1 MNTNLTSST
10 TPRSRIHPLVAGAA
24 VAVILASATGI
35 AAMTGLLPTSHAVT
49 EPAPSPAIVAAQTA
63 SGPLGAPQTAAVPQ
77 TAQQSMPQ
85 AAQPSAA
92 HTAPVKPP
100 VHRTHNTSGTQ
111 APRYANND
119 GYQSVNEPAATRPVP
134 ADPYAGEV
142 VAINTVQSPQPTT
155 GLGALG
161 GAVAGGLVG
170 NQIGGG
176 RGKILTTIAG
186 AVGGGLAGNGIEHAV
201 RKQTTYQVQVRMQDG
216 SYRNFDYQTQPS
228 VQIGERVHVSG
239 DTLSAS

>member
-1 MNTNLTSST
+1 MNTNLTSSN
-10 TPRSRIHPLVAGAA
+10 PQRSRIHPLVAGAA

-35 AAMTGLLPTSHAVT
+35 AAMTGLLPTSHAIT
-49 EPAPSPAIVAAQTA
+49 EPAQPATPIAAQIASAPVAAPQSAPVQQTVQQTA
-63 SGPLGAPQTAAVPQ
+63 PARPRVHHTHSAPAAD
-77 TAQQSMPQ
+77 
-85 AAQPSAA
+85 
-92 HTAPVKPP
+92 
-100 VHRTHNTSGTQ
+100 
-111 APRYANND
+111 APRYTNNQV
-119 GYQSVNEPAATRPVP
+119 YQAPYESAPARPV

-142 VAINTVQSPQPTT
+142 VAINTVQASEPTT

-186 AVGGGLAGNGIEHAV
+186 VVGGGLAGNGIEHAV

-216 SYRNFDYQTQPS
+216 SYRNFSYPTQPD

-239 DTLSAS
+239 DSLTAS